1 MSLER
6 FTNNIEILQSNK
18 RLQGLYISNEDIN
31 SLNYKLAYLGDVST
45 NNLIVESHLYN
56 NSGNYLNSI
65 YNTPYKYYSEYK
77 DFSFDL
83 ATLFDSLNIL
93 SGEYKISMS
102 FLINLLGESKNPPL
116 SLAEISP
123 DRTEVKLVVKKSY
136 LDSFPNI
143 RQEVEYFKEVAGFIR
158 SQERL
163 NNIAVNF
170 GRNYIFNVVNI
181 KVDCEDDLVIYCK
194 LYAPLLD
201 DIALNS
207 LCYVSLKVLEDYIE
221 NVVVRTEESGGDVTI
236 LRGPKFTDCSPLE
249 SSNETDIKNW
259 NNLLDSDSL
268 SASRII
274 NSVLSGSNDVDLN
287 LDFTD
292 FKNFVLYGSAEER
305 LKNYDYKLKLIE
317 YYDSEKSN
325 ISTQPANSSSYVSNL
340 LDTYTNR
347 KETLISNF
355 DKFEEFLYYSTGSLF
370 SYDITGSISPSPKY
384 IASNKLVNYS
394 VTSSQY
400 TSWYTSLIEDAKEY
414 DRTNYSSFYFNTP
427 DHILRDPNNSQYILF
442 IHMVGQHFDNIYNF
456 IRKLTDIHRRDEHPE
471 RGIPNELL
479 PYYIRSLG
487 WKIQNTKSLSDLWLY
502 KLGVDASGS
511 LGTPVGELASK
522 SHQSLS
528 EQVWR
533 RIVNNL
539 PYLLK
544 TKGSTRSIRALFSI
558 YGIPF
563 TLISVKEYGGPEVD
577 EENPPILAEDKFQYL
592 LNLDGDQYIE
602 IPRLLVTSS
611 FDDTVQIP
619 QTTEFR
625 FRTDYKSAPSMSLWA
640 IEESGSRNNILHNL
654 EIVKYTSS
662 LYGQDT
668 YGYLRYSG
676 SSFESTSSLLPLY
689 DNDIWT
695 VRMYSDYPIYS
706 GSLFTGKLNI
716 DVAKSSDFVENR
728 VSLSS
733 SFYVSSSVND
743 MLYSLGATSSIEPF
757 GHTVVF
763 GGTTGS
769 NSTRFSGSV
778 QSYREYFGSFSKK
791 VFEQHVL
798 NPSSYHST
806 AFSSS
811 YDQLYRYYPLGV
823 DNLRF
828 DHSIKTE
835 LSSSQPN
842 QIFYGRNTA
851 QMVNFSG
858 SQSQQYTAKTETH
871 YRYYPSLG
879 ANNPKSNKIRLESSK
894 LVRQLSPDRR
904 AEVSRYDKEQKDSN
918 RLAVVFSPTDQIN
931 KDISNQFGSYNFEN
945 FIGDPEHGTL
955 TTYPDLRAANEE
967 YFKKFTKANDIG
979 KFIEVFSL
987 YDYSVFEQIK
997 QLVPA
1002 RANLVTGVLVEP
1014 SILERSKIKRT
1025 FPEINVLQKETVLPS
1040 SRPEFTPRYID
1051 IPQGILELPIEL
1063 EVERSKELAVI
1074 EPSLGLEVDREK
1086 MVSEFSTNI
1095 EVEVER
1101 SKNVGQESL
1110 LTLSFDNNNTGVKN
1124 YTGEISTTD
1133 NYEISGDSSLFI
1145 DSFGKA
1151 TTVRGDVVTVKKDII
1166 ENGQIVRQPFSNG
1179 DVVTTTE
1186 TFTYKRDG
1194 QTYTVT
1200 ITDDK
1205 FVPFTAEAQ
1214 SLKRNIDTN
1223 NYLDI
1228 EKYGVGSFY
1237 VYSSSVEVNF
1247 DINQL
1252 TNDNYIFYFTTIEPD
1267 ISVVTELSASSF
1279 QEFLNTYNYNVYTGK
1294 NVIYKNLDLGSVV
1307 GTYHITGSRIYDN
1320 VKKYNYFYSS
1330 SGEFIQGQTS
1340 PNMLKSPVYLSNR
1353 TGSKSDYIRELDYA
1367 INKEYKAF
1375 YSSSLEYA
1383 NYQHFTDGSIARSRF
1398 EGSKLVGPAINV
1410 DSPNTVTGRP
1420 VVTVTILNEN
1430 DIIVQ

>member
-1 MSLER
+1 
-6 FTNNIEILQSNK
+6 
-18 RLQGLYISNEDIN
+18 
-31 SLNYKLAYLGDVST
+31 
-45 NNLIVESHLYN
+45 
-56 NSGNYLNSI
+56 
-65 YNTPYKYYSEYK
+65 
-77 DFSFDL
+77 
-83 ATLFDSLNIL
+83 
-93 SGEYKISMS
+93 
-102 FLINLLGESKNPPL
+102 
-116 SLAEISP
+116 
-123 DRTEVKLVVKKSY
+123 
-136 LDSFPNI
+136 
-143 RQEVEYFKEVAGFIR
+143 
-158 SQERL
+158 
-163 NNIAVNF
+163 
-170 GRNYIFNVVNI
+170 
-181 KVDCEDDLVIYCK
+181 
-194 LYAPLLD
+194 
-201 DIALNS
+201 
-207 LCYVSLKVLEDYIE
+207 
-221 NVVVRTEESGGDVTI
+221 
-236 LRGPKFTDCSPLE
+236 
-249 SSNETDIKNW
+249 
-259 NNLLDSDSL
+259 
-268 SASRII
+268 
-274 NSVLSGSNDVDLN
+274 
-287 LDFTD
+287 
-292 FKNFVLYGSAEER
+292 
-305 LKNYDYKLKLIE
+305 
-317 YYDSEKSN
+317 
-325 ISTQPANSSSYVSNL
+325 
-340 LDTYTNR
+340 
-347 KETLISNF
+347 
-355 DKFEEFLYYSTGSLF
+355 
-370 SYDITGSISPSPKY
+370 
-384 IASNKLVNYS
+384 
-394 VTSSQY
+394 
-400 TSWYTSLIEDAKEY
+400 
-414 DRTNYSSFYFNTP
+414 
-427 DHILRDPNNSQYILF
+427 
-442 IHMVGQHFDNIYNF
+442 
-456 IRKLTDIHRRDEHPE
+456 
-471 RGIPNELL
+471 
-479 PYYIRSLG
+479 
-487 WKIQNTKSLSDLWLY
+487 
-502 KLGVDASGS
+502 
-511 LGTPVGELASK
+511 
-522 SHQSLS
+522 
-528 EQVWR
+528 
-533 RIVNNL
+533 
-539 PYLLK
+539 
-544 TKGSTRSIRALFSI
+544 
-558 YGIPF
+558 
-563 TLISVKEYGGPEVD
+563 
-577 EENPPILAEDKFQYL
+577 
-592 LNLDGDQYIE
+592 
-602 IPRLLVTSS
+602 
-611 FDDTVQIP
+611 
-619 QTTEFR
+619 
-625 FRTDYKSAPSMSLWA
+625 
-640 IEESGSRNNILHNL
+640 
-654 EIVKYTSS
+654 
-662 LYGQDT
+662 
-668 YGYLRYSG
+668 
-676 SSFESTSSLLPLY
+676 
-689 DNDIWT
+689 
-695 VRMYSDYPIYS
+695 
-706 GSLFTGKLNI
+706 
-716 DVAKSSDFVENR
+716 
-728 VSLSS
+728 
-733 SFYVSSSVND
+733 
-743 MLYSLGATSSIEPF
+743 
-757 GHTVVF
+757 
-763 GGTTGS
+763 
-769 NSTRFSGSV
+769 
-778 QSYREYFGSFSKK
+778 
-791 VFEQHVL
+791 
-798 NPSSYHST
+798 
-806 AFSSS
+806 
-811 YDQLYRYYPLGV
+811 
-823 DNLRF
+823 
-828 DHSIKTE
+828 
-835 LSSSQPN
+835 
-842 QIFYGRNTA
+842 
-851 QMVNFSG
+851 MVNFSG